1 MEPKS
6 NMDLYKSIKEAQEKL
21 QHIISPT
28 PLIENS
34 NFSNKF
40 RATILLKREDLQVVR
55 SHEIRGAYNKISS
68 LSTEQKK
75 QGVICSSIGNQAL
88 AVAFACHQLKITAKI
103 YMSKTTPE
111 NKVKQIQFFGK
122 NYIQIIL
129 AGDTIGDTFAIA
141 VGDASLNHKVF
152 IHPFDDLKVIAGQG
166 TIGLEILDKF
176 HKPIDYLFVPIH
188 GGALA
193 SGISTVFK
201 QLSPHTKVIGV
212 QALGDPS
219 IKTYTANN
227 KRTRLHPIDKFVN
240 GAAVKKASDLTFTIC
255 KKNLDDI
262 ILVPEGK
269 LCTTILNVY
278 SKEAILLEP
287 AGALS
292 IAALDYY
299 AEIIKGK
306 TVVCIVSGGNS
317 DVEKIVEIKE
327 CSLLYEGLLHYFMI
341 QFPRRLGILKEFV
354 NDILGPDDN
363 IVYFHFAKKDSLA
376 ESKAVIVLE
385 LKNPNNIYSIKK
397 KLNGKGFEYKNIN
410 EKHDLFT
417 QLIE

>member
-1 MEPKS
+1 
-6 NMDLYKSIKEAQEKL
+6 MDLYKTIKEAQEKL
-21 QHIISPT
+21 QHIITPT
-28 PLIENS
+28 PLTESS
-34 NFSNKF
+34 NFSKKF
-40 RATILLKREDLQVVR
+40 GATVLLKREDLQVVR

-103 YMSKTTPE
+103 YMSKNTAE

-129 AGDTIGDTFAIA
+129 AGDTIGDAFAIA

-176 HKPIDYLFVPIH
+176 HKPIDYLFVPIN

-201 QLSPHTKVIGV
+201 QLSPHTKIIGV
-212 QALGDPS
+212 QALVDSS
-219 IKTYTANN
+219 IKTDTAN
-227 KRTRLHPIDKFVN
+227 KKTRLHPFDKFVN
-240 GAAVKKASDLTFTIC
+240 GAAAKKANDLAFTIC

-269 LCTTILNVY
+269 LCTTILNLY

-317 DVEKIVEIKE
+317 EVEKIVEIKE
-327 CSLLYEGLLHYFMI
+327 CSLLYEGLIHYFII

-363 IVYFHFAKKDSLA
+363 IAYFHFAKKDSLTK
-376 ESKAVIVLE
+376 STAVIVLE
-385 LKNPNNIYSIKK
+385 LKNPNDIYSIKK
-397 KLNGKGFEYKNIN
+397 KLNGKGFEYKNIDG
-410 EKHDLFT
+410 KHDLFT